1 LFHAQAI
8 ANQTAN
14 VDAHIKSLTEQAAA
28 KNLNNDRT
36 WLILLHYKGGKS
48 LIDDPRFFLSPD
60 GRKDPSAELNA
71 TISALFS
78 ETVTDNENVQ
88 CRFPARTA
96 FLRDKLNIDSSRLPA
111 VKCAAYE
118 ETAKKIQPRRAVLV
132 FPASFMN
139 KPSSMFGHTFIRLDN
154 DFQSKLLGHAVNY
167 AAHTG
172 DSGGF
177 MYAFKGIFGFFKG
190 YYSVLPYYEKVKEY
204 NDMEQ
209 RDIWEYELN
218 LTEAELQR
226 LLMHLWELKDISS
239 PYYFFGENC
248 SSNILFLFEAAR
260 PGLHLTD
267 KLSLWVIPADTVRLV
282 RDQGLV
288 AGVKYRPSRATVM
301 MNIAGKLPSD
311 LRKKARDIARG
322 KNAPDNPFDATD
334 SAQDKRETLDLAT
347 EAVQYFYAKKE
358 IKKGEFQKTF
368 HRTLTE
374 RSKLGPSPVGSDAIP
389 TPEPPDEGHRSY
401 RLALNGG
408 IQKGLAFQEIA
419 LRPAYHALTDP
430 DVGYQEGSQLIL
442 TDIAARY
449 YPEKGKFRLY
459 SADVVNI
466 VSISPRSTFFSPIS
480 WKVSAGMKREYLR
493 DGDDHPMGY
502 GNAGFGLAAKHP
514 VIGLAYMFAEAEAQ
528 TGPALRDCY
537 ALGGGGSIGIL
548 KTITPFWKAHLYA
561 KVMAYGLGETRE
573 VYKGAFDQNFRITAN
588 TGLVLSLSYT
598 RSARI
603 DALGAKV
610 GLNFFF

>member
-1 LFHAQAI
+1 M
-8 ANQTAN
+8 ANQNAADN
-14 VDAHIKSLTEQAAA
+14 YIKSLTGQATA
-28 KNLNNDRT
+28 KDLSNDRE
-36 WLILLHYKGGKS
+36 WLVLLHFKGSKS

-60 GRKDPSAELNA
+60 GKTNPSSELAATVAAIFSKDA
-71 TISALFS
+71 IG
-78 ETVTDNENVQ
+78 NENAQ

-96 FLRDKLNIDSSRLPA
+96 YIRDKLVIDPSQLPA
-111 VKCAAYE
+111 VKCDEYE
-118 ETAKKIQPRRAVLV
+118 DTAKKIQAKRAVLV
-132 FPASFMN
+132 FPAAFMN

-154 DFQSKLLGHAVNY
+154 DFHSKLLGHAVNY

-218 LTEAELQR
+218 LTAPELQR

-260 PGLHLTD
+260 PSLRLTD
-267 KLSLWVIPADTVRLV
+267 KLGLWVIPADTVRLV

-288 AGVKYRPSRATVM
+288 ADVKYRPSRATVM
-301 MNIAGKLPSD
+301 NNIAGKLPAN
-311 LRKKARDIARG
+311 LRKKARDIA
-322 KNAPDNPFDATD
+322 KDKIAPDSRFD
-334 SAQDKRETLDLAT
+334 SVVSMQEKRETLDLAT

-358 IKKGEFQKTF
+358 IKKDEFQKTF

-374 RSKLGPSPVGSDAIP
+374 RSKLGPAQLANDIP
-389 TPEPPDEGHRSY
+389 TPQPPDEGHRSY

-408 IQKGLAFQEIA
+408 LQKGQAFQEIA
-419 LRPAYHALTDP
+419 IRPAYHTLTDP
-430 DVGYQEGSQLIL
+430 DVGYQEGSQLVL
-442 TDIAARY
+442 ADIAARY

-459 SADVVNI
+459 SADAVNI
-466 VSISPRSTFFSPIS
+466 ISIAPRSTFFSPIS
-480 WKVSAGMKREYLR
+480 WKVSTGFKREYLR

-502 GNAGFGLAAKHP
+502 GNVGFGLAAKHP
-514 VIGLAYMFAEAEAQ
+514 VIGLAYIFAEAEVQ
-528 TGPALRDCY
+528 TGPALRDWY
-537 ALGGGGSIGIL
+537 ALGGGGSVGIL
-548 KTITPFWKAHLYA
+548 KTITPFWKAHLYG

-573 VYKGAFDQNFRITAN
+573 FYKGALDQNFRFTAN
-588 TGLVLSLSYT
+588 TGVTLSLSYT

-603 DALGAKV
+603 DALEAKL
-610 GLNFFF
+610 GLNLFF